1 MFGLK
6 FRETCKPVFIKEN
19 ILTFPCIYILES
31 LKFVKNNISSFN
43 FQNDYHEYNTRYGHN
58 LQYDLHRM
66 ELYKANPYY
75 VGAVLYNKLPDRI
88 KQCSYK
94 SLTKK
99 LKTYY

>member
-1 MFGLK
+1 MLFH
-6 FRETCKPVFIKEN
+6 
-19 ILTFPCIYILES
+19 IYILES

-66 ELYKANPYY
+66 ELYKANPHY

-88 KQCSYK
+88 KQCNYK
-94 SLTKK
+94 KFNKK
-99 LKTYY
+99 VNDILLVNSFYSVNEFMMYNLM